1 MAGRA
6 ISTAV
11 KFTAILAEAAWRQ
24 ADAILRNEA
33 KIIGSSAARIAKTYR
48 RPDMK
53 LLRLAES
60 AEIRGNMLR
69 KLY

>member
-1 MAGRA
+1 M
-6 ISTAV
+6 
-11 KFTAILAEAAWRQ
+11 
-24 ADAILRNEA
+24 RNEA
-33 KIIGSSAARIAKTYR
+33 KIIGSSTARPAKTYR

-60 AEIRGNMLR
+60 AEIRANMLR